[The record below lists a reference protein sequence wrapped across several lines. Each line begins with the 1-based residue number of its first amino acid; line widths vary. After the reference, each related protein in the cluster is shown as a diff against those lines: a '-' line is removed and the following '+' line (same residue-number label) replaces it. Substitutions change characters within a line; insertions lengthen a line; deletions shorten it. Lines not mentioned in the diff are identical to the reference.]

1 MRHGGYEMRGESG
14 SVFMRKSKKVFSG
27 VKCRMLNM
35 KMWFVNAKQWVL
47 VEKKQF
53 VEQESG
59 EGFVDVLVKM
69 LIVVVV
75 GAALL
80 AIMRTAVPN
89 LFTSMMD
96 KIKTIFEV

>member
-1 MRHGGYEMRGESG
+1 MNQGRT
-14 SVFMRKSKKVFSG
+14 VIIRKPGKVFNKARG
-27 VKCRMLNM
+27 LIMKV
-35 KMWFVNAKQWVL
+35 KMWFAHAKQSVL
-47 VEKKQF
+47 AGKKQF

-59 EGFVDVLVKM
+59 EGFIDVLVKM